1 MSNYCLLSSLQF
13 SYPPL
18 SAYEFDRFRKDVEI
32 QKNLDN
38 SCLYIIARRPL
49 IQFCD
54 YSLNSNE
61 RTISFNLFRKD
72 VNYKLSCKFYVDSY
86 EEFRNRNFKVLFGS
100 FTKDSSKTHGLQ
112 FIDFETH
119 KPFHWFNAEKF
130 LYSVSHNFFKA
141 DIKGNML
148 DFLTFEV
155 LYIGKCTDEPISKRF
170 NHHHAL
176 QEILITENIITE
188 DYQNSHELIILPFEY
203 MENQIYKINYI
214 CSDSEQDQYIKISDK
229 TIAIDEEK
237 ALIKCLNPR
246 YNNVKYKSY
255 PKSSDGLINQNIS
268 FINYLI
274 GENLQ
279 LKYTD
284 GIFIGNTNIYDS
296 SISSIVVQGNAVK
309 VLNN

>member
-1 MSNYCLLSSLQF
+1 M
-13 SYPPL
+13 
-18 SAYEFDRFRKDVEI
+18 
-32 QKNLDN
+32 DN

-54 YSLNSNE
+54 YSLNSE
-61 RTISFNLFRKD
+61 DRTISFNLFRKD

-141 DIKGNML
+141 DIKGNLL

-188 DYQNSHELIILPFEY
+188 DYQNSHELIILPFEFKN
-203 MENQIYKINYI
+203 NQFINLDEKYNYI
-214 CSDSEQDQYIKISDK
+214 CSDSEQDQHIMISDK
-229 TIAIDEEK
+229 IIAIDEEK
-237 ALIKCLNPR
+237 AFIKCLNPK
-246 YNNVKYKSY
+246 YNNIKYKSY
-255 PKSSDGLINQNIS
+255 PKSSDGLFNHNIS
-268 FINYLI
+268 IINYLI
-274 GENLQ
+274 EENLKLQ
-279 LKYTD
+279 YTD

-296 SISSIVVQGNAVK
+296 SISSIVVQGDAVK
-309 VLNN
+309 VFNN